1 MVQEIRAI
9 AMRMGKKAG
18 VKCNTWMTADWHIYL
33 PNKQLSK
40 LLFMQ
45 FLYHTVHWLYQL
57 VQSPTICITWLVLYY

>member
-45 FLYHTVHWLYQL
+45 FLYHTVH
-57 VQSPTICITWLVLYY
+57 